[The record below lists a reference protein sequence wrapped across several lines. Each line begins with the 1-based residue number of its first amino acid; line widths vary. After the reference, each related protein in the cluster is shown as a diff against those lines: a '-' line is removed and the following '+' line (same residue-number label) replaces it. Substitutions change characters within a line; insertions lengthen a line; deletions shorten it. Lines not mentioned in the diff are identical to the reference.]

1 MKKSFQRVIATLN
14 LFQGKQSLT
23 IFLLAAIFALTACD
37 DSSSASSNEP
47 DENAAAESSS
57 SSVCKDC
64 EDGDGS
70 SSSKKVES
78 SDNQSKDSSSDAKS
92 NSSSSKKENV
102 KNSSSSQKA
111 GSSSSEFVFKLCE
124 EGDTS
129 TTTTATKVF
138 YYTCRNE
145 KWVCDSTKVIE
156 QPKVYPDMDSVFGSE
171 YVYGTF
177 TDDRDTKVY
186 KTANI
191 YYDYDGVSTITV
203 MAQNLN
209 YANITIDSNTI
220 VFDDSKVEKRCYK
233 DDPWYCDNY
242 FGALYT
248 WSEAMGLPKVCDSVG
263 VEENPKCNID
273 LSKKVQGVCPTGWH
287 VMDETE
293 WKHIAYYNGIDMSYT
308 LLSHAV
314 WPQKKGHNSYGMSVL
329 PYGDEG
335 YEDHQ
340 AYFWLPQ
347 EYKSNN
353 KRGNYIAIAMV
364 DNTVRFEIS
373 SGEKDAFMYIRCVL
387 DEGDS
392 FLN

>member
-1 MKKSFQRVIATLN
+1 MLFCIVVFSVIG
-14 LFQGKQSLT
+14 FWG
-23 IFLLAAIFALTACD
+23 CD
-37 DSSSASSNEP
+37 DSASSNEP
-47 DENAAAESSS
+47 DEKTSVDSS
-57 SSVCKDC
+57 SSVCTDC
-64 EDGDGS
+64 DNDS
-70 SSSKKVES
+70 SSSAKKIES

-191 YYDYDGVSTITV
+191 YYEYDGVSTITV

-209 YANITIDSNTI
+209 YAEITIDSTTK

-287 VMDETE
+287 VMTETE
-293 WKHIAYYNGIDMSYT
+293 WKHMATSNGYS
-308 LLSHAV
+308 AV
-314 WPQKKGHNSYGMSVL
+314 WSVLSKAVWNYELVSEVQNSRGLSVL
-329 PYGDEG
+329 PEGDE
-335 YEDHQ
+335 Y
-340 AYFWLPQ
+340 P
-347 EYKSNN
+347 
-353 KRGNYIAIAMV
+353 
-364 DNTVRFEIS
+364 
-373 SGEKDAFMYIRCVL
+373 
-387 DEGDS
+387 
-392 FLN
+392 

>member
-23 IFLLAAIFALTACD
+23 IFMLAAIFALSACD
-37 DSSSASSNEP
+37 DSSSASSNGP
-47 DENAAAESSS
+47 DENAAVDSSSSICKDCDDESSS
-57 SSVCKDC
+57 ST
-64 EDGDGS
+64 
-70 SSSKKVES
+70 KKIES

-124 EGDTS
+124 DGKQKIMISEIDTGY
-129 TTTTATKVF
+129 V
-138 YYTCRNE
+138 TCRNNQ
-145 KWVCDSTKVIE
+145 WVVDSIVEVVK
-156 QPKVYPDMDSVFGSE
+156 PKVYPNMDSVFGSE
-171 YVYGTF
+171 YVHGTF
-177 TDDRDTKVY
+177 TDDRDKKVY

-209 YANITIDSNTI
+209 YAEITIDSTRK

-263 VEENPKCNID
+263 VAENPKCNID

-314 WPQKKGHNSYGMSVL
+314 WPQKKGHNSYGLSIL

-387 DEGDS
+387 DYDNT
-392 FLN
+392 FLK

>member
-1 MKKSFQRVIATLN
+1 MNKFKTL
-14 LFQGKQSLT
+14 LF
-23 IFLLAAIFALTACD
+23 LAVFGGIGLWGCD
-37 DSSSASSNEP
+37 DSSSASSNGP
-47 DENAAAESSS
+47 DENAAEESS

-64 EDGDGS
+64 ENRDGS

-78 SDNQSKDSSSDAKS
+78 SDSQSQDSSSDTKS
-92 NSSSSKKENV
+92 NSSSSKKENTN
-102 KNSSSSQKA
+102 NSSSSQKA

-124 EGDTS
+124 DGKQKIMISEIDTGY
-129 TTTTATKVF
+129 V
-138 YYTCRNE
+138 TCRNNQ
-145 KWVCDSTKVIE
+145 WVVDSIVEVVK
-156 QPKVYPDMDSVFGSE
+156 PKVYPDMDSVFGSE

-248 WSEAMGLPKVCDSVG
+248 WSEAMGLPKVCDSEG

-287 VMDETE
+287 VMNETE
-293 WKHIAYYNGIDMSYT
+293 WKHIAYYNGVDMSYT

-335 YEDHQ
+335 
-340 AYFWLPQ
+340 AYREGATFWLPIVQ
-347 EYKSNN
+347 DDPLAASYVLFTSSYFSINHNTYKDGFN
-353 KRGNYIAIAMV
+353 
-364 DNTVRFEIS
+364 
-373 SGEKDAFMYIRCVL
+373 YIRCVL
-387 DEGDS
+387 DYDKTI
-392 FLN
+392 LK